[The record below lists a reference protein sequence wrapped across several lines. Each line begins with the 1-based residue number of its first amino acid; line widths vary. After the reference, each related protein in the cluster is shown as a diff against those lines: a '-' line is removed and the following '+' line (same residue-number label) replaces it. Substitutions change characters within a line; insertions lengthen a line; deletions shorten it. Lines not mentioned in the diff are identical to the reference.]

1 MEKLWITVDFNGKS
15 VVKAELKSFVFKK
28 GVVVVRK
35 ALNTHRNTGFVH
47 NFPTSKY
54 ASEQD
59 FPSLSTDIHVGYYY
73 YLYIQETRPQA
84 NPTAFKSLKTQ
95 LTKNLPAVQDFQLK
109 KMRVTA

>member
-1 MEKLWITVDFNGKS
+1 MRE
-15 VVKAELKSFVFKK
+15 E
-28 GVVVVRK
+28 
-35 ALNTHRNTGFVH
+35 LNTHRNVSFVH
-47 NFPTSKY
+47 NFPTGEK

-59 FPSLSTDIHVGYYY
+59 FPLLSTDINGGYYY

-109 KMRVTA
+109 KKRVTA